1 MTSGPRHCSCARG
14 GGLNGWGS
22 AKGAKPSEL
31 RIQTPEELLL
41 SINLTTANAIGLDI
55 PGVILEDYPKAVAE
69 LRNAITT
76 GDAVGMARSAHS
88 LKGAVAS
95 SAAHGA
101 ESLAYDP
108 ECRGREGEL
117 ENASVVLPQ
126 LERELER
133 IAVFVAEHKW
143 DA

>member
-1 MTSGPRHCSCARG
+1 
-14 GGLNGWGS
+14 
-22 AKGAKPSEL
+22 
-31 RIQTPEELLL
+31 
-41 SINLTTANAIGLDI
+41 
-55 PGVILEDYPKAVAE
+55 VFLEDYPKAVAE